1 MTTHRSLLVLL
12 HRPFIGASR
21 YQKYVSSFVEALAV
35 TCIFLIALLSFVVQ
49 MLRLVDE
56 LVATFTP
63 RNEKKLFYLVTLVL
77 ISWH

>member
-21 YQKYVSSFVEALAV
+21 YQKYVSIFVEALAV
-35 TCIFLIALLSFVVQ
+35 TFIFYIALFSLVVQ

-63 RNEKKLFYLVTLVL
+63 RNEKKNILLSHTCTD
-77 ISWH
+77 